1 MFDPLG
7 LVAPVTIV
15 ARLLLQTIWRRQG
28 QDWDTPLPADIA
40 DEFRKWLDGLH
51 LLGEIK
57 LQRPYFA
64 FAPVDQQLHVFG
76 DASLDAFGAVAF
88 LRARHEDGAW
98 HSSFV
103 IGKARAATMKVL
115 TIPKLELQ
123 ASLLASRLF
132 QQLKVELSC
141 AIEAVYMWSDS
152 KTVVQLLRSSDKKH
166 PVFVANRLSEILEH
180 TTVDQWHHVP
190 GELNPADCAT
200 RDCPPTSC

>member
-1 MFDPLG
+1 
-7 LVAPVTIV
+7 
-15 ARLLLQTIWRRQG
+15 
-28 QDWDTPLPADIA
+28 
-40 DEFRKWLDGLH
+40 
-51 LLGEIK
+51 
-57 LQRPYFA
+57 
-64 FAPVDQQLHVFG
+64 
-76 DASLDAFGAVAF
+76 
-88 LRARHEDGAW
+88 
-98 HSSFV
+98 
-103 IGKARAATMKVL
+103 MKVL

-152 KTVVQLLRSSDKKH
+152 KTVVQWLRSSDKKH

-200 RDCPPTSC
+200 RGLPADELLSSAWLTGRRSFVTHRSGLHRFQRMNAWMKLMIRKLKCHGCQLTPRNQCSIDRTLGHLHMRDELWHT